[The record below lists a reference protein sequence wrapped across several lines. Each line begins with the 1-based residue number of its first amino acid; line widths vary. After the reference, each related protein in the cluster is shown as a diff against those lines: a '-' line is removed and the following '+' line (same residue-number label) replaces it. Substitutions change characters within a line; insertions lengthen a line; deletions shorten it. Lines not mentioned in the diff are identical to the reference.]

1 MKYVI
6 RRYEIKIC
14 GFTRREDVLAAA
26 GAGADYA
33 GFVLV
38 PSSRRYVAPERLAEL
53 TKNLPAHLRKVGVF
67 ADASLEN
74 ILASVNAGTLDIVQL
89 HGNESPEYAERLRS
103 EGLRVWKAAHLRR
116 KTDVDFYADYPA
128 ERIVADA
135 AEGGS
140 GKRSSWELAAMLARR
155 KCVML
160 AGGITP
166 ENAPEA
172 LEKVNPAGLD
182 LAGGVEDA
190 PGIKSKEKITMLFN
204 HIRETEQ

>member
-67 ADASLEN
+67 ADVHQHLRRPFGISDGGAAVQQHIGIFITKRRFQRDHPQQSFFRRNIVVQTETVQPVQHIKCIRIFRIASRSPLVTCYRFRISAVVIQAVRFLN
-74 ILASVNAGTLDIVQL
+74 DPDDPIVQL
-89 HGNESPEYAERLRS
+89 IHIAHTSIIIPVRPSNNKTERQIKIH
-103 EGLRVWKAAHLRR
+103 RVVYRFCPVSACN
-116 KTDVDFYADYPA
+116 
-128 ERIVADA
+128 
-135 AEGGS
+135 S
-140 GKRSSWELAAMLARR
+140 
-155 KCVML
+155 
-160 AGGITP
+160 
-166 ENAPEA
+166 
-172 LEKVNPAGLD
+172 
-182 LAGGVEDA
+182 
-190 PGIKSKEKITMLFN
+190 
-204 HIRETEQ
+204 